1 MMNNRSKFLLV
12 ALAVVGVGVFGDQ
25 GYRRFVEEPARK
37 RGREATQIDKQI
49 KEAEDAVFTS
59 ARAADQ
65 LLALEQYSLPFDQE
79 LARARYQD
87 WLLALVAKVGLRQ
100 PTVDAG
106 MPVAVSIKDRDTR
119 KPKEIFKRYSFS
131 LRGHG
136 TLEQVTRLLYEF
148 HQAGH
153 LHKVRSLALNPVAG
167 GKQLDVTMAIEA
179 LGLSRCEREGELST
193 ATAQRLAYNNPEA
206 YQTIVRRNL
215 FSQEGADGLRNI
227 MLTAVTFN
235 RAGTPGAWLSLGSD
249 TQTQVV
255 HRGESLDIPSH
266 EVSVIDIQSQLVLL
280 EVDGEVVR
288 LSLGKTIHEMLAAST
303 TAGDASTAVVR

>member
-25 GYRRFVEEPARK
+25 GYRRFVEQPARK
-37 RGREATQIDKQI
+37 REREAAQIDKQI
-49 KEAEDAVFTS
+49 KQAEDAVFTS
-59 ARAADQ
+59 VRAADQ
-65 LLALEQYSLPFDQE
+65 LLALEQYSLPYDQE

-106 MPVAVSIKDRDTR
+106 MPAAVSIKDRDTR

-131 LRGHG
+131 LRGQG

-193 ATAQRLAYNNPEA
+193 ATAQRLAYNDPEA

-215 FSQEGADGLRNI
+215 FSQEGADVLRNV

-235 RAGTPGAWLSLGSD
+235 STGTPGAWLSTGSE

-255 HRGESLDIPSH
+255 HRGELLEIPSH
-266 EVSVIDIQSQLVLL
+266 EVRVIDIQSQLVLL
-280 EVDGEVVR
+280 EVNGEVVR
-288 LSLGKTIHEMLAAST
+288 LALGKTIHEMLAAST
-303 TAGDASTAVVR
+303 PVSDASTAVVR